1 MSRNIQSSLWKQL
14 QIMTS
19 HVGNYNKAL
28 SRASH
33 ISKIVK
39 RNAQMEGDIS

>member
-1 MSRNIQSSLWKQL
+1 M
-14 QIMTS
+14 
-19 HVGNYNKAL
+19 GNYNKAL

-33 ISKIVK
+33 ISKIVN